1 MTDETTRHA
10 NYYALCLGERR
21 DEVDDLVGRVTQA
34 TRGVIVVEGFVNV
47 DWFRERMSRLIAR
60 GDHVVLVIVDDQ
72 VTAVD
77 GPKLLDDLGSTP
89 EYEPAARMLLVSE
102 PKDRQGIF
110 EVARP
115 WSDEGLAHLAQSLV
129 TVYFVEHAPE
139 DMERIGG
146 FADTE
151 LLSVAY
157 TETEKELQRTES
169 QLERLQRSFFV
180 DAGVPDDEVEQR
192 MIDEIDRA
200 LSEPERVSI
209 PVGTVLLRHGQTVDR
224 IWIVLDGE
232 VRLTRTVDGREIV
245 LHLRTAGRIV
255 GLMAVARN
263 QPAFMDAT
271 AATDLTAISL
281 TLDELD
287 RALRRSETLAVHF
300 VTALLRSMVR
310 RHQRSIDLRIQV
322 DQLNLELA
330 RERDQ
335 LAAALAELERTQTRL
350 IESEKM
356 ATLGQLVAGI
366 GHELN
371 NPIAAIGRAADFIT
385 EDLSSLP
392 LAHVDGAMMQQAFDE
407 ALHRPPISTAEERHQ
422 RNALAEEIGD
432 RALAG
437 RLVSVGITD
446 PADFQMALGALNE
459 QERERRLLDLERYH
473 QLGLS
478 LRNIRSAAGRIGD
491 LVGSLRSYARAGQGL
506 TADVDVSA
514 GIEDT
519 LLLLGHELRGID
531 VEREYGEVARIACIP
546 GQLNQVWT
554 NLIHNAIR
562 AMDGSGTLTVRTSSP
577 TQGAVRVEI
586 EDTGPGIDSSH
597 IDQIFDMHFT
607 TAGGRVDFGLGLGLR
622 LAKDIVTQH
631 GGSIEVESEPGR
643 TCFAVTLPPEPP
655 EAAPG
660 ES

>member
-1 MTDETTRHA
+1 MSDEADRHA
-10 NYYALCLGERR
+10 NYYALCLGEHR
-21 DEVDDLVGRVTQA
+21 DEVDDLVGRITQA
-34 TRGVIVVEGFVNV
+34 TRGVIVVEGFVKV
-47 DWFRERMSRLIAR
+47 AWFRERLSRLIAR
-60 GDHVVLVIVDDQ
+60 GDHVVLVIIDDQ

-77 GPKLLDDLGSTP
+77 GPKLLDELGTTP
-89 EYEPAARMLLVSE
+89 EFEPATRMLLVSHPE
-102 PKDRQGIF
+102 DREGIV
-110 EVARP
+110 EMVRP
-115 WSDEGLAHLAQSLV
+115 WSDEGLARLAQSLV

-180 DAGVPDDEVEQR
+180 DADVPDDEVERR

-200 LSEPERVSI
+200 LAEPERVAI
-209 PVGTVLLRHGQTVDR
+209 PAGTVLLRHGQAVDR
-224 IWIVLDGE
+224 IWIVLDGD

-271 AATDLTAISL
+271 AGTDLTAISL
-281 TLDELD
+281 TLEELD
-287 RALRRSETLAVHF
+287 RALRGSETLAVHF

-310 RHQRSIDLRIQV
+310 RHQRSIDLRLQV
-322 DQLNLELA
+322 DQLNLDLA
-330 RERDQ
+330 KERDQ
-335 LAAALAELERTQTRL
+335 LAAALAQLEQAQTRL

-385 EDLSSLP
+385 QDLSELP
-392 LAHVDGAMMQQAFDE
+392 LAHVDGVMMQQAFDE
-407 ALHRPPISTAEERHQ
+407 ALHRPPISTAEERSQ
-422 RNALAEEIGD
+422 RNALAESIGD

-446 PADFQMALGALNE
+446 AADFQRALGNLSDE
-459 QERERRLLDLERYH
+459 ERGRRLVDLERYH

-478 LRNIRSAAGRIGD
+478 LRNIRSAAGRISD

-506 TADVDVSA
+506 ATGVEVAA

-519 LLLLGHELRGID
+519 LLLLGHELRGIE
-531 VEREYGEVARIACIP
+531 VEREYGEVPPIACFP

-562 AMDGSGTLTVRTSSP
+562 AMNGSGTLTVRTAGSDA
-577 TQGAVRVEI
+577 GGVRVEI
-586 EDTGPGIDSSH
+586 EDSGPGIDPSH

-631 GGSIEVESEPGR
+631 GGTISVESVPGR
-643 TCFAVTLPPEPP
+643 TCFVVTLPPEPP
-655 EAAPG
+655 EATPG

>member
-1 MTDETTRHA
+1 MSDDTPRHA

-21 DEVDDLVGRVTQA
+21 DEVDDLVGRITQA
-34 TRGVIVVEGFVNV
+34 TRGVIVVEGFVDV
-47 DWFRERMSRLIAR
+47 DSFRERMSRLVAR

-72 VTAVD
+72 VSAVD
-77 GPKLLDDLGSTP
+77 GPQLLEELGGIP
-89 EYEPAARMLLVSE
+89 EFEPATRMLLVTD
-102 PKDRQGIF
+102 PQDREGIF

-115 WSDEGLAHLAQSLV
+115 WSDEGLAHLAKSLV

-157 TETEKELQRTES
+157 TETEKELQRTED

-180 DAGVPDDEVEQR
+180 DADVPDDEVERR

-200 LSEPERVSI
+200 LSEPERIHI
-209 PVGTVLLRHGQTVDR
+209 PAGTVLLRHGQAVDR

-232 VRLTRTVDGREIV
+232 VRLTRTVEGREIV

-271 AATDLTAISL
+271 AGTDLTAISL

-287 RALRRSETLAVHF
+287 RALRRSETLGVHF
-300 VTALLRSMVR
+300 VAALLRSMVR
-310 RHQRSIDLRIQV
+310 RHQRSIDLRLQV

-335 LAAALAELERTQTRL
+335 LAATLGRLEQAQTRL

-385 EDLSSLP
+385 EDLSELP
-392 LAHVDGAMMQQAFDE
+392 LAHVDGVMMQQAFDG
-407 ALHRPPISTAEERHQ
+407 ALHRPPVSTAEERTQ
-422 RNALAEEIGD
+422 RNALAATIGD
-432 RALAG
+432 RALAA

-446 PADFQMALGALNE
+446 AVEFDRALGGLSDD
-459 QERERRLLDLERYH
+459 ERERRLVDLERYH

-491 LVGSLRSYARAGQGL
+491 LVGSLRSYARSGQGL
-506 TADVDVSA
+506 TTGVDVAA

-519 LLLLGHELRGID
+519 LLLLGHELRGIEI
-531 VEREYGEVARIACIP
+531 VREYGEMPQIACYP

-577 TQGAVRVEI
+577 GGGQVRVEI
-586 EDTGPGIDSSH
+586 EDTGPGIDPSH

-607 TAGGRVDFGLGLGLR
+607 TADGRVDFGLGLGLR

-631 GGSIEVESEPGR
+631 GGTIEVESEPGR
-643 TCFAVTLPPEPP
+643 TCFFVTLPPEPP
-655 EAAPG
+655 EVTPG